1 MHIGVCKIKLYLP
14 ESQSLKDK
22 RRVLKSLIARLK
34 NRFNVAIAEVEAQDI
49 HQSAILG
56 AVSVANE
63 VKFVNQ
69 ILSQCVKFIEENSS
83 VVLVDYETEF
93 FF

>member
-49 HQSAILG
+49 HQSA
-56 AVSVANE
+56 
-63 VKFVNQ
+63 
-69 ILSQCVKFIEENSS
+69 
-83 VVLVDYETEF
+83 VLVVDSPRFYSIILLSMV
-93 FF
+93 

>member
-14 ESQSLKDK
+14 ESRSLKEK

-34 NRFNVAIAEVEAQDI
+34 NKFNISVAEVDALDI
-49 HQSAILG
+49 HQSAVIG

-63 VKFVNQ
+63 AKFVNQ
-69 ILSQCVKFIEENSS
+69 ILSQCVKFIESNSS
-83 VVLVDYETEF
+83 VVLIDYETDF
-93 FF
+93 FY

>member
-22 RRVLKSLIARLK
+22 RRVIKSLIARLK
-34 NRFNVAIAEVEAQDI
+34 NRFNVAIAEIEAQDV
-49 HQSAILG
+49 HQSAVLG
-56 AVSVANE
+56 IVSVANE
-63 VKFVNQ
+63 VKFLNQ
-69 ILSQCVKFIEENSS
+69 ILAKSVKFIEENTS
-83 VVLVDYETEF
+83 VVLVDYETDF